1 MLRSGE
7 QLKLFDTD
15 KRLPNGF
22 TYRPDFLT
30 EEEEEILLAYIE
42 NLPLEHPRLRDR
54 EAKRRIMSYGWGFNF
69 RTGNLIPGPP
79 LPRFLSRTQRKI
91 AKWLDIS
98 PTRVAEALVTE
109 YTPGSAISWHVD
121 NESFEKI
128 VGISL
133 HGWCRM
139 RLRHL
144 SGLRDTTDA
153 FARVPAATR
162 REKESVISLELEPR
176 SAYIMQGKARWEWQH
191 SIAPVEKL
199 RYSITFR
206 TLPPRITP

>member
-1 MLRSGE
+1 MRSGE
-7 QLKLFDTD
+7 QLKLFDTE

-22 TYRPDFLT
+22 IYRPEFLT

-42 NLPLEHPRLRDR
+42 NLPLEHPSLRDH
-54 EAKRRIMSYGWGFNF
+54 EAKRRIMSFGWGFNF
-69 RTGNLIPGPP
+69 RTGKLIPGPP
-79 LPRFLSRTQRKI
+79 LPRFLSRTQTKI
-91 AKWLDIS
+91 AKWLDIP

-109 YTPGSAISWHVD
+109 YTPGSAISWHID

-133 HGWCRM
+133 QGWCRL
-139 RLRHL
+139 RLRPL
-144 SGLRDTTDA
+144 RGLRDK
-153 FARVPAATR
+153 
-162 REKESVISLELEPR
+162 KEVVTLEVEPR

-191 SIAPVEKL
+191 SIAPVEAL

-206 TLPPRITP
+206 TLPGTTPFLRHRAANSL